1 MDYGNMIS
9 DSFTYVKDG
18 VICKAKSWL
27 LLIIATLI
35 LTLPLD
41 GYILNIYRGK
51 TPAPEV
57 ENWGKLFV
65 DGILFLIIAL
75 IYSIPLIALEFLI
88 VGVAFINT
96 PMTMASD
103 PSAFISGLVGAGIL
117 ALLLFIVAI
126 IVALIEPIGLIRFA
140 RTGNFVEA
148 FNFSEIVATIR
159 KIGWLSYI
167 LALIIVTI
175 AIGIPLVILWI
186 IMMGLMVALSLTG
199 FILTI
204 LIVLIV
210 LPVIAVFQ
218 ARYYTRVYDA
228 AENK

>member
-1 MDYGNMIS
+1 MDYGNMIG
-9 DSFTYVKDG
+9 DSFTYVKEG
-18 VICKAKSWL
+18 VLCKAKSWL
-27 LLIIATLI
+27 LLIIATII
-35 LTLPLD
+35 LTIPLC
-41 GYILNIYRGK
+41 GYVMNIYRGK

-57 ENWGKLFV
+57 ENWGKLFI
-65 DGILFLIIAL
+65 DGILFLIVAL
-75 IYSIPLIALEFLI
+75 IYSLPLLALDFLI
-88 VGVAFINT
+88 VGLAFVST

-103 PSAFISGLVGAGIL
+103 PSAFISGLVGAGLLAIL
-117 ALLLFIVAI
+117 LIIVAI

-140 RTGNFVEA
+140 RTGSLGEA

-175 AIGIPLVILWI
+175 VIGIPLVILWLV
-186 IMMGLMVALSLTG
+186 MMGLMVVLDLTG

-204 LIVLIV
+204 LVVLLV

-218 ARYYTRVYDA
+218 ARYYTRIYES